1 MRRRVVLV
9 VLVVAAAGCGT
20 QDSTLSP
27 ACTDDRASII
37 HALQRAPAPVRLS
50 DGTPLSQC
58 LAKADTDAELQNFGA
73 LITQVADDLA
83 NHGDA
88 VRLGYLIGAAR
99 RGAAKTNGVGA
110 ELEHRLETSARRLA
124 GGAQAS
130 RLERGVRAG
139 ARTG

>member
-1 MRRRVVLV
+1 MRRRVAFV

-20 QDSTLSP
+20 QDSALSP
-27 ACTDDRASII
+27 ACTDDAASIAR
-37 HALQRAPAPVRLS
+37 ALQRAPAPVRLS

-83 NHGDA
+83 TRGDA

-99 RGAAKTNGVGA
+99 RGAAKTNGVGL

-124 GGAQAS
+124 ASDEAQ
-130 RLERGVRAG
+130 LERGLRAG
-139 ARTG
+139 TRTG